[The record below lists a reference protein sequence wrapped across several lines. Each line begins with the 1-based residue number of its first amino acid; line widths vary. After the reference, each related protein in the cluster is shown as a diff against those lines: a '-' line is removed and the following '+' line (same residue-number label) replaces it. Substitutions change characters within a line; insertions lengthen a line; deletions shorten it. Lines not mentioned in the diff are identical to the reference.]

1 MQKAS
6 QLRIGRS
13 EVTLRLVKVYSYRL
27 YFKLFNI
34 LSAGNVLSISDCFA
48 QPLSKL
54 DLSQISRMQNAY
66 NDEHLNQ

>member
-13 EVTLRLVKVYSYRL
+13 EVTLKLVKVYSYRL

-48 QPLSKL
+48 QPLL
-54 DLSQISRMQNAY
+54 AGLSQISRMQNAY